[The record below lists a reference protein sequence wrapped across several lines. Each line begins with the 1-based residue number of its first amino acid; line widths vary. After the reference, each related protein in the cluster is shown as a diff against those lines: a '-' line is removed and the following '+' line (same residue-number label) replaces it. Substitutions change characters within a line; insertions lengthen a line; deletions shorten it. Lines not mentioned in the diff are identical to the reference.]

1 MFQRKVSAKYL
12 KVLLCILLKLKA
24 LFSSF
29 FFMSL
34 LTIISEN
41 ESLDI
46 ERFSDSL
53 KPKSNSNKKESFYD
67 FLVLRPDNFPKE
79 LLGGLDYI
87 HHLNTYMDSSSSQCN
102 G

>member
-1 MFQRKVSAKYL
+1 MYS
-12 KVLLCILLKLKA
+12 LKA
-24 LFSSF
+24 KSFILKF
-29 FFMSL
+29 FFFLMSL

-87 HHLNTYMDSSSSQCN
+87 HLNTFMGLDSSCSQCN